1 MTGRYLAMW
10 LLWAALLAVLPWLWT
25 GHTALNVLSQMGIAV
40 IACLSYAVLL
50 GQGGMLS
57 FGHAVYSGLG
67 AYAAMHWML
76 RVQDMGWT
84 MPTPWLPLVGGLGGL
99 VVAAVLGY
107 LNSRRAGTA
116 FAMISLG
123 LGELLYAVALRFADV
138 FGGVAGLSANRV
150 SPPNVWGWTWG
161 PAIEVYYLI
170 AAYTLLCMVVVDV
183 LRRGPLGLALR
194 AVRDNPLRA
203 SALGYNPAQVRYAGL
218 LLSGA
223 MAGVAGG
230 LWAVLFEFV
239 TPEVLSPVRSGAYLV
254 FTYVGGLAGLAGPV
268 LGGVLMVLSFNW
280 LSTLTGAWMLY
291 VGLLFVWVVLYAPG
305 GVAGVVAQGW
315 RAVREWGLVA
325 AAVRVVALWR
335 LLLAAAFAA
344 MALVAAVEMA
354 FHAQMNVALGPVM
367 HGWWGEVDV
376 THAAPWAAVLCLAAL
391 GAALWVWGSKRQAN
405 KVVA

>member
-1 MTGRYLAMW
+1 MQARDLGLW
-10 LLWAALLAVLPWLWT
+10 LLWAALLALLPWLWT
-25 GHTALNVLSQMGIAV
+25 GHAALNILSQMGIGV
-40 IACLSYAVLL
+40 VVCLSYAVLL

-76 RVQDMGWT
+76 RVQDMGWA

-99 VVAAVLGY
+99 LVAATLGF

-150 SPPNVWGWTWG
+150 TTPNALGLTWG

-170 AAYTLLCMVVVDV
+170 AAYTLLSMVLVDV
-183 LRRGPLGLALR
+183 LRRAPLGLAMR

-203 SALGYNPAQVRYAGL
+203 SALGYSPSQVRYLGL
-218 LLSGA
+218 LLSGTL
-223 MAGVAGG
+223 AGVAGG

-280 LSTLTGAWMLY
+280 LSSLTGAWMLY
-291 VGLLFVWVVLYAPG
+291 VGLLFVWVVRYAPG
-305 GVAGVVAQGW
+305 GVS
-315 RAVREWGLVA
+315 GLVA
-325 AAVRVVALWR
+325 SAWQEWRQHGLAYVLQRTGRVWPWLVGAACVL
-335 LLLAAAFAA
+335 F
-344 MALVAAVEMA
+344 ALVAAVEMA
-354 FHAQMNVALGPVM
+354 FHWQVNAALGPVM
-367 HGWWGEVDV
+367 QGWWGRIDV
-376 THAAPWAAVLCLAAL
+376 STAQPWLAVLAVAAVGVALCLV
-391 GAALWVWGSKRQAN
+391 GVRK
-405 KVVA
+405 KVLI

>member
-1 MTGRYLAMW
+1 MRLRSFGLW
-10 LLWAALLAVLPWLWT
+10 LLWAAFLGMLPWLWT

-40 IACLSYAVLL
+40 VACLSYAVLL

-76 RVQDMGWT
+76 RAQEMGWA

-99 VVAAVLGY
+99 LVAATLGY

-123 LGELLYAVALRFADV
+123 LGELMYALALRFADV

-150 SPPNVWGWTWG
+150 TAPNALGLTWG

-170 AAYTLLCMVVVDV
+170 AAYTLVSMVVVDV
-183 LRRGPLGLALR
+183 LCRGPLGLTLR

-203 SALGYNPAQVRYAGL
+203 SALGYSPGQVRYLGL
-218 LLSGA
+218 LLSGTL
-223 MAGVAGG
+223 AGVAGG

-268 LGGVLMVLSFNW
+268 LGGVLMVLSVNW
-280 LSTLTGAWMLY
+280 LSTLTGVWMLY
-291 VGLLFVWVVLYAPG
+291 VGLLFVGVVRYAPEG
-305 GVAGVVAQGW
+305 LAGLWGRAWEVWRQQGSVYVLERIWRAWPVLLGAACVVIAVVAAG
-315 RAVREWGLVA
+315 
-325 AAVRVVALWR
+325 
-335 LLLAAAFAA
+335 
-344 MALVAAVEMA
+344 EMV
-354 FHAQMNVALGPVM
+354 FHWQVNAALGPVM
-367 HGWWGEVDV
+367 QGWWGVVDLS
-376 THAAPWAAVLCLAAL
+376 TAWPWLVVLALAVVGVVLCFVGRRQKVLA
-391 GAALWVWGSKRQAN
+391 
-405 KVVA
+405 

>member
-1 MTGRYLAMW
+1 MPARNLGLW

-25 GHTALNVLSQMGIAV
+25 GHAALNMLSQMGIAV
-40 IACLSYAVLL
+40 VACLSYAVLL

-57 FGHAVYSGLG
+57 FGHAVYTGLG

-84 MPTPWLPLVGGLGGL
+84 MPTPWLPLVGGVGGL
-99 VVAAVLGY
+99 LVAATLGY

-123 LGELLYAVALRFADV
+123 LGELLYALALRFADG

-150 SPPNVWGWTWG
+150 TPPNALGLTWG

-170 AAYTLLCMVVVDV
+170 VAYTLLSMAVVDV

-203 SALGYNPAQVRYAGL
+203 SALGYNPAQVRYWGL
-218 LLSGA
+218 LLSGTL
-223 MAGVAGG
+223 AGVAGG

-268 LGGVLMVLSFNW
+268 LGGVLMVLSVNW
-280 LSTLTGAWMLY
+280 LSSLTGAWMLY
-291 VGLLFVWVVLYAPG
+291 VGLLFVWVVRFTPHGVVGWVATGWQLWQQQGFQGVVGLVVRAWPWLV
-305 GVAGVVAQGW
+305 GVACV
-315 RAVREWGLVA
+315 LC
-325 AAVRVVALWR
+325 
-335 LLLAAAFAA
+335 
-344 MALVAAVEMA
+344 ALVAAVEMA
-354 FHAQMNVALGPVM
+354 FHRQVNAALGPVM
-367 HGWWGEVDV
+367 QGWWGRMDV
-376 THAAPWAAVLCLAAL
+376 STAPPWLLVLALAAVGVALCWVGARRRVLA
-391 GAALWVWGSKRQAN
+391 
-405 KVVA
+405 

>member
-1 MTGRYLAMW
+1 MPARHFSLW
-10 LLWAALLAVLPWLWT
+10 LLWASLLALLPWLWT
-25 GHTALNVLSQMGIAV
+25 GHAALNILSQMGIAV
-40 IACLSYAVLL
+40 VACLSYAVLL

-76 RVQDMGWT
+76 RVQDMGWA

-99 VVAAVLGY
+99 LVAATLGY

-123 LGELLYAVALRFADV
+123 LGELMYASALRFADV

-150 SPPNVWGWTWG
+150 TAPNVLGLTWG

-170 AAYTLLCMVVVDV
+170 AAYTLLSMVVVDV

-194 AVRDNPLRA
+194 VVRDNPLRA
-203 SALGYNPAQVRYAGL
+203 SALGYSPAQVRYLGL
-218 LLSGA
+218 LLSGTL
-223 MAGVAGG
+223 AGVAGG

-268 LGGVLMVLSFNW
+268 LGGVLMVLSVNW
-280 LSTLTGAWMLY
+280 LSNLTGAWMLY
-291 VGLLFVWVVLYAPG
+291 VGLLFVWVVRYAPG
-305 GVAGVVAQGW
+305 GVS
-315 RAVREWGLVA
+315 GLVA
-325 AAVRVVALWR
+325 RAWQVLQQQGLAYVLQRARLAWPCWLGAASVLC
-335 LLLAAAFAA
+335 
-344 MALVAAVEMA
+344 ALVAAVEMV
-354 FHAQMNVALGPVM
+354 FHWQVNAALGPVIQ
-367 HGWWGEVDV
+367 GWWGSVNLSTV
-376 THAAPWAAVLCLAAL
+376 QPWLAVLAVAVVGVVLCLV
-391 GAALWVWGSKRQAN
+391 GAVKKGKA
-405 KVVA
+405 

>member
-1 MTGRYLAMW
+1 MPARHFILW
-10 LLWAALLAVLPWLWT
+10 LLWASLLALLPWLWT
-25 GHTALNVLSQMGIAV
+25 GHAALNILSQMGIAV
-40 IACLSYAVLL
+40 VACLSYAVLL

-76 RVQDMGWT
+76 RVQDMGWA

-99 VVAAVLGY
+99 LVAATLGY

-123 LGELLYAVALRFADV
+123 LGELMYALALRFADV

-150 SPPNVWGWTWG
+150 TAPNVLGLTWG

-170 AAYTLLCMVVVDV
+170 AAYTLLSMVVVDV

-203 SALGYNPAQVRYAGL
+203 SALGYSPAQVRYLGL
-218 LLSGA
+218 LLSGTL
-223 MAGVAGG
+223 AGVAGG

-268 LGGVLMVLSFNW
+268 LGGVLMVLSVNW
-280 LSTLTGAWMLY
+280 LSNLTGAWMLY
-291 VGLLFVWVVLYAPG
+291 VGLLFVWVVRYAPG
-305 GVAGVVAQGW
+305 GLS
-315 RAVREWGLVA
+315 GLVPLAWQVLQQQGLAYVLQRARLAWPCWLGA
-325 AAVRVVALWR
+325 ASVLC
-335 LLLAAAFAA
+335 
-344 MALVAAVEMA
+344 ALVAAVEMV
-354 FHAQMNVALGPVM
+354 FHWQVNTALGPVIQ
-367 HGWWGEVDV
+367 GWWGSMDLSTVQ
-376 THAAPWAAVLCLAAL
+376 PWLAVLAVAVVGVALCLA
-391 GAALWVWGSKRQAN
+391 GAGKKGKA
-405 KVVA
+405 

>member
-1 MTGRYLAMW
+1 MPARDLGLW
-10 LLWAALLAVLPWLWT
+10 LLWTALLAVLPWLWT
-25 GHTALNVLSQMGIAV
+25 GHAALNILSQMGIAV
-40 IACLSYAVLL
+40 VACLSYAVLL

-76 RVQDMGWT
+76 RVQDMGWA

-99 VVAAVLGY
+99 LVAATLGF

-123 LGELLYAVALRFADV
+123 LGELMYALALRFADV

-150 SPPNVWGWTWG
+150 TSPNVFGLTWG

-170 AAYTLLCMVVVDV
+170 AAYTLLSMMVVDV
-183 LRRGPLGLALR
+183 LRRGPLGLAMR
-194 AVRDNPLRA
+194 AVRDNSLRA
-203 SALGYNPAQVRYAGL
+203 SALGYSPAQVRYLGL
-218 LLSGA
+218 LLSGTL
-223 MAGVAGG
+223 AGVAGG

-268 LGGVLMVLSFNW
+268 LGGVMMVLSVNW

-291 VGLLFVWVVLYAPG
+291 VGLLFVWVVRYAPG
-305 GVAGVVAQGW
+305 GVAG
-315 RAVREWGLVA
+315 
-325 AAVRVVALWR
+325 
-335 LLLAAAFAA
+335 LLASAVQVWRQHGVVYGMQRAAGAWLWWLGVA
-344 MALVAAVEMA
+344 CMLAALVTAVEMA
-354 FHAQMNVALGPVM
+354 FHWQINAALGPVM
-367 HGWWGEVDV
+367 QGWWGTIDV
-376 THAAPWAAVLCLAAL
+376 TTAQPWLALLAVAAVGVALCWV
-391 GAALWVWGSKRQAN
+391 GARKKGKA
-405 KVVA
+405 

>member
-1 MTGRYLAMW
+1 MQARDLGLW
-10 LLWAALLAVLPWLWT
+10 LLWAALLMLLPWLWT
-25 GHTALNVLSQMGIAV
+25 GHAALNILSQMGIAV
-40 IACLSYAVLL
+40 VACLSYAVLL

-76 RVQDMGWT
+76 RVQDMGWA

-99 VVAAVLGY
+99 LVAATLGF

-123 LGELLYAVALRFADV
+123 LGELMYAVALRFADV

-150 SPPNVWGWTWG
+150 TAPNVFGLTWG

-170 AAYTLLCMVVVDV
+170 AAYTLLSMVVVDV

-203 SALGYNPAQVRYAGL
+203 SALGYSPSQVRYLGL
-218 LLSGA
+218 LLSGTL
-223 MAGVAGG
+223 AGVAGG

-291 VGLLFVWVVLYAPG
+291 VGLLFVWVVRYAPG
-305 GVAGVVAQGW
+305 GVAG
-315 RAVREWGLVA
+315 LVA
-325 AAVRVVALWR
+325 SAWQVWRQQGLALVLQRARVAWPCWLG
-335 LLLAAAFAA
+335 AAFVLC
-344 MALVAAVEMA
+344 ALVAAVEMA
-354 FHAQMNVALGPVM
+354 FHWQVNAALGPVM
-367 HGWWGEVDV
+367 QGWWGRIDV
-376 THAAPWAAVLCLAAL
+376 STAQPWLAVLCVAAVGVAL
-391 GAALWVWGSKRQAN
+391 CFVAARK
-405 KVVA
+405 KVNV

>member
-1 MTGRYLAMW
+1 MQARDLGLW
-10 LLWAALLAVLPWLWT
+10 LLWAALLALLPWLWT
-25 GHTALNVLSQMGIAV
+25 GHAALNILSQMGIGV
-40 IACLSYAVLL
+40 VACLSYAVLL

-76 RVQDMGWT
+76 RVQDMGWA

-99 VVAAVLGY
+99 LVAATFGF

-150 SPPNVWGWTWG
+150 TTPNALGLTWG
-161 PAIEVYYLI
+161 PAMEVYYLI
-170 AAYTLLCMVVVDV
+170 AAYTLLSMVLVDV
-183 LRRGPLGLALR
+183 LRRAPLGLAMR

-203 SALGYNPAQVRYAGL
+203 SALGYSPSQVRYLGL
-218 LLSGA
+218 LLSGTL
-223 MAGVAGG
+223 AGVAGG

-239 TPEVLSPVRSGAYLV
+239 TPEVLSPLRSGAYLV

-291 VGLLFVWVVLYAPG
+291 VGLLFVWVVRYAPG
-305 GVAGVVAQGW
+305 GVSGLLASTWQVWRQRGFAYVVQ
-315 RAVREWGLVA
+315 RTGLVWPWLVGA
-325 AAVRVVALWR
+325 ACVL
-335 LLLAAAFAA
+335 F
-344 MALVAAVEMA
+344 ALVAAVEMV
-354 FHAQMNVALGPVM
+354 FHWQVNAALGPVM
-367 HGWWGEVDV
+367 QGWWGAIDV
-376 THAAPWAAVLCLAAL
+376 SAVQPWLAVLAVAAVGVTLCFA
-391 GAALWVWGSKRQAN
+391 GARK
-405 KVVA
+405 KVKA

>member
-1 MTGRYLAMW
+1 MPARDLGLW

-25 GHTALNVLSQMGIAV
+25 GHAALNILSQMGIAV
-40 IACLSYAVLL
+40 VACLSYAVLL

-76 RVQDMGWT
+76 RVQDMGWA

-99 VVAAVLGY
+99 LVAATLGF

-123 LGELLYAVALRFADV
+123 LGELMYALALRFADV

-150 SPPNVWGWTWG
+150 TSPNVFGLTWG

-170 AAYTLLCMVVVDV
+170 AAYTLLSMVVVDV

-203 SALGYNPAQVRYAGL
+203 SALGYSPAQVRYLGL
-218 LLSGA
+218 LLSGTL
-223 MAGVAGG
+223 AGVAGG

-268 LGGVLMVLSFNW
+268 LGGVMMVLSVNW

-291 VGLLFVWVVLYAPG
+291 VGLLFVWVVRYAPG
-305 GVAGVVAQGW
+305 GVAG
-315 RAVREWGLVA
+315 
-325 AAVRVVALWR
+325 
-335 LLLAAAFAA
+335 LAASAVQVWRQHGVAYVMQRAA
-344 MALVAAVEMA
+344 RAWPWWLGVACMLAALVAAVEMA
-354 FHAQMNVALGPVM
+354 FHWQVNAALGPVM
-367 HGWWGEVDV
+367 QGWWGTIDV
-376 THAAPWAAVLCLAAL
+376 TTAQPWLALLAVAAVGVALCWV
-391 GAALWVWGSKRQAN
+391 GARK
-405 KVVA
+405 KVNA